1 MKMSSFR
8 VELKKVIDD
17 SYDIEIGKGLSEK
30 LLTDI
35 QNGLVGNISKFVV
48 VTDSNVKELYA
59 EHILH
64 NFSIFSSLQSGF
76 NKV

>member
-1 MKMSSFR
+1 MKISSFR

-17 SYDIEIGKGLSEK
+17 IYDIEIGKGLSEK

-48 VTDSNVKELYA
+48 VTDSSVKEFYTP
-59 EHILH
+59 
-64 NFSIFSSLQSGF
+64 FV
-76 NKV
+76 K